1 MYAALKQMTDFRTYR
16 PLSVSAYDVALA
28 SRASYKSSVTV
39 RVGEASQLDGG
50 AWLILNGRLWVV
62 DTVNPGELKTVIRCK
77 DALAAFDRE
86 IVYTAPADGQTVG
99 GFIAETLEREFKAQ
113 SDSFFALPYLD
124 ITSTDTTAFV
134 APEVDDDSVFG
145 FLDYLMMADEK
156 YSVRTSLA
164 ISGNTLRVQIEHRQ
178 PEQRQVV
185 FNDGHAELV
194 KQAYSMN
201 SVSKITTHQ
210 DGTITDWYLSAAGEI
225 STEPP
230 ALRAPGGWKR
240 LSVSSGTDADEKV
253 RETFNKNAGSHIIEF
268 WSDRAYELGDPVRFR
283 INDGVFEGSIS
294 FVGLKSGDKRTYY
307 KSGELKTTLVEHLRG
322 VIS

>member
-39 RVGEASQLDGG
+39 RVGEASQLDSG
-50 AWLILNGRLWVV
+50 AWLVLNGRLWVV
-62 DTVNPGELKTVIRCK
+62 ETVNPGELKTVIRCL
-77 DALAAFDRE
+77 DGLTAFDRD
-86 IVYTAPADGQTVG
+86 VFYTAPADGQTLG

-113 SDSFFALPYLD
+113 SDSFFARPYLD
-124 ITSTDTTAFV
+124 ITSADTTAFV
-134 APEVDDDSVFG
+134 APETDDNGIFNV
-145 FLDYLMMADEK
+145 LDYLMMADEK
-156 YSVRTSLA
+156 HNVLTSLA
-164 ISGNTLRVQIEHRQ
+164 ISGNTLCVQIGHRQ
-178 PEQRQVV
+178 PVQRQVV

-194 KQAYSMN
+194 RQAYSKN
-201 SVSKITTHQ
+201 AVAKVTTVL
-210 DGTITDWYLSAAGEI
+210 DGEKTDWYLSATGEI
-225 STEPP
+225 SNEPP
-230 ALRAPGGWKR
+230 AQLATGGWVIQPV
-240 LSVSSGTDADEKV
+240 VSDAEEKV
-253 RETFNKNAGSHIIEF
+253 QEIFWKNAASHIIEF

-283 INDGVFEGSIS
+283 INDGIFEGSIS